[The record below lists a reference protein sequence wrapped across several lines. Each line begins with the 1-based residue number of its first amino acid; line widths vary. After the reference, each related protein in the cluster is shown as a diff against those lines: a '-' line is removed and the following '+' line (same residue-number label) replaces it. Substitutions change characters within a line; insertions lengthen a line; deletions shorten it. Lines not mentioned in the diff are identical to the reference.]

1 MFWMKFEKPGQESEI
16 ERISDSRP
24 APASP
29 AARGEDSS
37 PSGFREREKKT
48 MERQETND
56 MKPARWVP
64 VLDAVEAVI
73 DRIVRESAERQERRH
88 AIADAGRA

>member
-1 MFWMKFEKPGQESEI
+1 
-16 ERISDSRP
+16 
-24 APASP
+24 
-29 AARGEDSS
+29 
-37 PSGFREREKKT
+37 

-73 DRIVRESAERQERRH
+73 DRIVRESAERQERHH

>member
-1 MFWMKFEKPGQESEI
+1 
-16 ERISDSRP
+16 
-24 APASP
+24 
-29 AARGEDSS
+29 
-37 PSGFREREKKT
+37 

-73 DRIVRESAERQERRH
+73 DRIMRESAGQQERRH
-88 AIADAGRA
+88 DIADAGRA